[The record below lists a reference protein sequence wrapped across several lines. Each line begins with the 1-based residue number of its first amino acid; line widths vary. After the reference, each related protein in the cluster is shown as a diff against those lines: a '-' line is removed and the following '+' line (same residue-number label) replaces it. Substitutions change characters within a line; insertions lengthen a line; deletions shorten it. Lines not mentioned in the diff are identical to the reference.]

1 MTISST
7 SRQAGP
13 YAGNGVTVAL
23 PFAFKVF
30 ATTDVRVVSTNP
42 AGVSSD
48 MALGTQFNVSLN
60 SDQDVSPGGT
70 VTMIVAPA
78 VGYSTTITSKVP
90 ALQSLDLTSGGNF
103 YPQSIENALDK
114 VTVLVQQALID
125 VETAALANP
134 AEWSSSLGAADGSK
148 LVGFVQPDSG
158 AVQRSVLQKLRDK
171 VSSADFNTY
180 VASSDNTGALQAA
193 INAIEARVATGNSN
207 GGVIEI
213 PPGTH
218 TFLGSLLINN
228 SFISLA
234 GSGTQSTLLN
244 FANGALDCFVINGST
259 APGGNLRDVWINDM
273 TISGNGLKSAGASV
287 KISNAFRCGMERVS
301 IDNCITG
308 IDVGGNTNSITLRDV
323 MINPNQGAS
332 LYGIYWHCPGD
343 GSLRSDALEVYNVV
357 VDANWSNADCFV
369 WDGFC
374 NTLAGSG
381 LRLLHGRYCMRVLNS
396 AASALYYPAFCN
408 LHDAEFEGAKNRA
421 LDIRGGNEIK
431 ITDFDINNLSGG
443 TSQGNADDYAI
454 YIDSDL
460 AHSITRGVQLTNGRV
475 GLCRSNAIYSDSKDL
490 QMANVTCISAS
501 YAGANTA
508 AAVRLG
514 SNSSDVQI
522 ANLIAE
528 EFGGTGRCSYAV
540 QIDSG
545 AARIQGSNVSALY
558 CNTGHILN
566 NSSGQVGFY
575 NVINP
580 SGNLV
585 PYVGVLLPNYVN
597 DAAAAAGGV
606 AIGGWY
612 RNGSIQM
619 QRTV

>member
-1 MTISST
+1 
-7 SRQAGP
+7 
-13 YAGNGVTVAL
+13 
-23 PFAFKVF
+23 
-30 ATTDVRVVSTNP
+30 
-42 AGVSSD
+42 
-48 MALGTQFNVSLN
+48 
-60 SDQDVSPGGT
+60 
-70 VTMIVAPA
+70 MIVAPA

-90 ALQSLDLTSGGNF
+90 ALQSMDLTSGGNF

-134 AEWSSSLGAADGSK
+134 AAWSSSLGAADGSK

-193 INAIEARVATGNSN
+193 INAIQARVATGNSN
-207 GGVIEI
+207 GAVIEI
-213 PPGTH
+213 PPGAH
-218 TFLGSLLINN
+218 TFLGSLSINN
-228 SFISLA
+228 SFIRLVGA
-234 GSGTQSTLLN
+234 GTQSTFLN
-244 FANGALDCFVINGST
+244 FANGAQDCFVINGAT
-259 APGGNLRDVWINDM
+259 APGGSLRDVWISDLQ
-273 TISGNGLKSAGASV
+273 ISGNGLKSAGAAV
-287 KISNAFRCGMERVS
+287 KFSNSYRCGIDRVA
-301 IDNCITG
+301 IENCITG
-308 IDVGGNTNSITLRDV
+308 VDVGNGTNWTRLSHVSIT
-323 MINPNQGAS
+323 PNQSGS
-332 LYGIYWHCPGD
+332 LYGIWWHCVAD
-343 GSLRSDALEVYNVV
+343 GSTRSDVLEVEDLV
-357 VDANWSNADCFV
+357 VDGQWSNADCFV
-369 WDGFC
+369 WDGMC
-374 NTLAGSG
+374 NTLVGNG
-381 LRLLHGRYCMRVLNS
+381 LRLLHAKNGLRILNS
-396 AASALYYPAFCN
+396 ANSASYYPAFAN
-408 LHDAEFEGAKNRA
+408 IHDFEAEGFKTRA
-421 LDIRGGNEIK
+421 LDIRGGNEFK
-431 ITDFDINNLSGG
+431 FSDFDITNL
-443 TSQGNADDYAI
+443 TANPSQGNADDYAI
-454 YIDSDL
+454 YIDSDVS
-460 AHSITRGVQLTNGRV
+460 HSITRGVQLVNGRV
-475 GLCRSNAIYSDSKDL
+475 GLCRSNAIYSDSRYMQL
-490 QMANVTCISAS
+490 ANVFCVAAS
-501 YAGANTA
+501 YAGVNNA

-522 ANLIAE
+522 ANLTAE
-528 EFGGTGRCSYAV
+528 EFGGTARCSYAV

-585 PYVGVLLPNYVN
+585 PYVGVLLPNYAN

-606 AIGGWY
+606 AIGGMY